1 MTPWRWPKS
10 APYASLEEGHSV
22 VEARSR
28 WPYTAAAYGSRDRQ
42 MRKRRPRCSGYRI
55 TRLGGD
61 MVRFSNRSAAVRLY
75 QGNMT
80 RLLDLR
86 VKSIH
91 ALLEGTVGVH
101 PSLRQRTLLG
111 CVTSRGGLTMQE
123 RGFIPTRVVFYLVPL
138 RPTLRVA
145 LKAASSI
152 AFQSSAPGGLK
163 SRKVACSSFTPACS
177 ILHTMRVFA
186 GTQQRT
192 VRRRRSGHQGAPA
205 PAVSSRHRRQLQG
218 FQRLWHRRWGS

>member
-1 MTPWRWPKS
+1 
-10 APYASLEEGHSV
+10 
-22 VEARSR
+22 
-28 WPYTAAAYGSRDRQ
+28 
-42 MRKRRPRCSGYRI
+42 
-55 TRLGGD
+55 

-123 RGFIPTRVVFYLVPL
+123 QGLIPTRVVFYLVPL

-152 AFQSSAPGGLK
+152 AFQSFAPGGLK

-177 ILHTMRVFA
+177 ILQTMRA
-186 GTQQRT
+186 C
-192 VRRRRSGHQGAPA
+192 RRHPA
-205 PAVSSRHRRQLQG
+205 ACCSTPAKRASRCSSACSA
-218 FQRLWHRRWGS
+218 F